1 MPESDDFQRAV
12 QLAIDGDAQ
21 AFERIV
27 RRSLARAQ
35 RIAAR
40 VCAHEADASDVVQE
54 AFTRAWVA
62 LREGRFRG
70 DSTQFQA
77 WLDRITV
84 RSALDALRQR
94 KRRELR
100 THPDRDPDTLSH
112 SKDPADTI
120 DARRALDAVQSLSP
134 EQRAAWVLR
143 ELEGLS
149 IREAAAA
156 LECTDGA
163 IEQRVL
169 RAWAALRR
177 RFSP

>member
-1 MPESDDFQRAV
+1 MLESHDVQR
-12 QLAIDGDAQ
+12 AIDGDPQ

-27 RRSLARAQ
+27 RGSFARAL

-40 VCAHEADASDVVQE
+40 VCAHEADAHDVVQE
-54 AFTRAWVA
+54 AFTRAFVA

-70 DSTQFQA
+70 AQPQLQA
-77 WLDRITV
+77 WLDRIVV
-84 RSALDALRQR
+84 RAALDALRQR
-94 KRRELR
+94 KRRER
-100 THPDRDPDTLSH
+100 RIEAASDPDALSH
-112 SKDPADTI
+112 SPDPASAI
-120 DARRALDAVQSLSP
+120 DARRALDAVQQLSA

-143 ELEGLS
+143 ELEGLT
-149 IREAAAA
+149 IREAAEA
-156 LECTDGA
+156 LECSDGA

>member
-1 MPESDDFQRAV
+1 MESDDVQRA
-12 QLAIDGDAQ
+12 IEGDAQ
-21 AFERIV
+21 AFTRIV
-27 RRSLARAQ
+27 HETIDRAR
-35 RIAAR
+35 RIARR
-40 VCAHEADASDVVQE
+40 VCAHEADADDVVQE
-54 AFTRAWVA
+54 SFTRAFVA

-70 DSTQFQA
+70 GPAQLQS
-77 WLDRITV
+77 WLDRIVV
-84 RSALDALRQR
+84 RASLDAIRQR
-94 KRRELR
+94 NRREKR
-100 THPDRDPDTLSH
+100 IESQSDPDSVAR
-112 SKDPADTI
+112 SSDAAADDRI
-120 DARRALDAVQSLSP
+120 DARRALLAVQELSA

-156 LECTDGA
+156 LDCTDGA

>member
-1 MPESDDFQRAV
+1 MLESHDLQPAL
-12 QLAIDGDAQ
+12 QLAIDGDAP

-27 RRSLARAQ
+27 RHTMPRAL

-40 VCAHEADASDVVQE
+40 VCAHEADANDVVQE
-54 AFTRAWVA
+54 SFTRAWVA

-70 DSTQFQA
+70 TPAQFQS

-84 RSALDALRQR
+84 RAALDALRQR

-100 THPDRDPDTLSH
+100 THPERDPDTLSH
-112 SKDPADTI
+112 SRDPADAI
-120 DARRALDAVQSLSP
+120 DARRALDALRSLSP